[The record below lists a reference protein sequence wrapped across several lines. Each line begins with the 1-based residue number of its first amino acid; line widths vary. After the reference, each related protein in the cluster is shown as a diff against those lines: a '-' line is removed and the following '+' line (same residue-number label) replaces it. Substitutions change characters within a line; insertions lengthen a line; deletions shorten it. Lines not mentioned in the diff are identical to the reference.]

1 MLCAIDSTYDE
12 DGLTHVLL
20 LFPLSYL
27 VEFNVQLDNI
37 HVVLR
42 ADGRMTGEAFVSFA
56 SAEEARSAQEA
67 KDRST
72 LGSRYVELF
81 NTTPEELARAMVGQ
95 QYQQQVTGP
104 GATAAGNSGSSVVTS
119 SSASSETT
127 ESTSSISS
135 GGSISSNGAVLKG
148 DDKDLAS
155 AAADVAVLTA

>member
-1 MLCAIDSTYDE
+1 M
-12 DGLTHVLL
+12 
-20 LFPLSYL
+20 
-27 VEFNVQLDNI
+27 QLDNI

-95 QYQQQVTGP
+95 QYHHQQQQQQQQE
-104 GATAAGNSGSSVVTS
+104 GATAAGNSGSTVGTS
-119 SSASSETT
+119 SSASSETNDT
-127 ESTSSISS
+127 TVSISS
-135 GGSISSNGAVLKG
+135 AGSLLSNNNDTLLKDEMG
-148 DDKDLAS
+148 LAS
-155 AAADVAVLTA
+155 TADVAALTG

>member
-1 MLCAIDSTYDE
+1 MLERSHSS
-12 DGLTHVLL
+12 LS
-20 LFPLSYL
+20 FPSRAD
-27 VEFNVQLDNI
+27 FNVQLDNI

-95 QYQQQVTGP
+95 QYQQPQQ
-104 GATAAGNSGSSVVTS
+104 GATAAGNSASSVATS
-119 SSASSETT
+119 SSASSETNDT
-127 ESTSSISS
+127 VASISS
-135 GGSISSNGAVLKG
+135 AGSISSNSNGALLK
-148 DDKDLAS
+148 DEKDLAS
-155 AAADVAVLTA
+155 AAADVAALTS

>member
-1 MLCAIDSTYDE
+1 
-12 DGLTHVLL
+12 
-20 LFPLSYL
+20 
-27 VEFNVQLDNI
+27 VQLDNI

-56 SAEEARSAQEA
+56 NAEEARSAQEA

-95 QYQQQVTGP
+95 QYQQQQQQQQ
-104 GATAAGNSGSSVVTS
+104 GATAAGNSGSSVATS
-119 SSASSETT
+119 SSASSETNKT
-127 ESTSSISS
+127 TASISS
-135 GGSISSNGAVLKG
+135 AGSLNSNSGALLK

-155 AAADVAVLTA
+155 AAADVAALTA

>member
-1 MLCAIDSTYDE
+1 M
-12 DGLTHVLL
+12 
-20 LFPLSYL
+20 
-27 VEFNVQLDNI
+27 QLDNI

-95 QYQQQVTGP
+95 QYHHQQQQQQQE
-104 GATAAGNSGSSVVTS
+104 GATAAGNSGNTVGTS
-119 SSASSETT
+119 SSASSETNDT
-127 ESTSSISS
+127 TVSISS
-135 GGSISSNGAVLKG
+135 AGSLLSNNNDTLLKDEMG
-148 DDKDLAS
+148 LAS
-155 AAADVAVLTA
+155 TADVAALTG

>member
-1 MLCAIDSTYDE
+1 M
-12 DGLTHVLL
+12 
-20 LFPLSYL
+20 
-27 VEFNVQLDNI
+27 QLDNI

-95 QYQQQVTGP
+95 QYHHQQQQQQQ
-104 GATAAGNSGSSVVTS
+104 GATAAGNSGSSVATS
-119 SSASSETT
+119 SSASSETNDT
-127 ESTSSISS
+127 TASISS
-135 GGSISSNGAVLKG
+135 AGSLNNNGALLKG
-148 DDKDLAS
+148 DDKELAS
-155 AAADVAVLTA
+155 AAADVAAITG

>member
-1 MLCAIDSTYDE
+1 M
-12 DGLTHVLL
+12 
-20 LFPLSYL
+20 
-27 VEFNVQLDNI
+27 QLDNI

-95 QYQQQVTGP
+95 QYHHQQQQQQQE
-104 GATAAGNSGSSVVTS
+104 GATAAGNSGSTVGTS
-119 SSASSETT
+119 SSASSETNDT
-127 ESTSSISS
+127 TVSISS
-135 GGSISSNGAVLKG
+135 AGSLLSNNNDTLLKDEMG
-148 DDKDLAS
+148 LAS
-155 AAADVAVLTA
+155 TADVAALTG

>member
-1 MLCAIDSTYDE
+1 M
-12 DGLTHVLL
+12 
-20 LFPLSYL
+20 
-27 VEFNVQLDNI
+27 QLDNI

-56 SAEEARSAQEA
+56 NAEEARSAQEA

-95 QYQQQVTGP
+95 QYQQQ
-104 GATAAGNSGSSVVTS
+104 GATAAGNSGSSVATS
-119 SSASSETT
+119 SSASSETNET
-127 ESTSSISS
+127 TASISS
-135 GGSISSNGAVLKG
+135 AGSLNSNSGALLK

-155 AAADVAVLTA
+155 AAADVAALTA

>member
-1 MLCAIDSTYDE
+1 
-12 DGLTHVLL
+12 
-20 LFPLSYL
+20 
-27 VEFNVQLDNI
+27 VQLDNI

-56 SAEEARSAQEA
+56 NAEEARSAQEA

-95 QYQQQVTGP
+95 QYHQQQQQQG
-104 GATAAGNSGSSVVTS
+104 GTAAGNSGSSVATS
-119 SSASSETT
+119 SSASSETNET
-127 ESTSSISS
+127 TASVSSAGSLNSNS
-135 GGSISSNGAVLKG
+135 GALLK

-155 AAADVAVLTA
+155 AAADVAALTA